1 MIMARNSIIPFR
13 TGGLLGGDPFMSLHR
28 EMNRLFDD
36 VLRGSA
42 LSASGSQGGG
52 TALLAP
58 QMNVSETD
66 KEVRITAELP
76 GVAEQDIS
84 VELNDDVLVI
94 RGEKKDERK
103 EDKEN
108 YHFVERSFGTFQ
120 RSLQLPFR
128 VEPEQV
134 QARFRN
140 GVLSVTLPKG
150 AQQERSRRIA
160 IQVGDR
166 DQPSQPGAIENKG
179 SGDSQS
185 GQSGDAKA
193 KTEKA
198 REYEQ
203 A

>member
-1 MIMARNSIIPFR
+1 MARNSIIPFR

-36 VLRGSA
+36 VLRGSV

-160 IQVGDR
+160 IQVGDG
-166 DQPSQPGAIENKG
+166 DQPSQPGAIENKSG
-179 SGDSQS
+179 GDSQS
-185 GQSGDAKA
+185 GQNGNATA